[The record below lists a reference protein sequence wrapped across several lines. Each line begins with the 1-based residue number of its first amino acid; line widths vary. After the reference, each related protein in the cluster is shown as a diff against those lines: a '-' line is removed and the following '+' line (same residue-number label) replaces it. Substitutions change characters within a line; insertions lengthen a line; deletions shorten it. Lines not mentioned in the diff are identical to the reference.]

1 MGGRSTGGRST
12 GGRFTGGD
20 PAGSGTLLNP
30 DARGAGDLERGPTGV
45 TAFDG
50 ANSGRGPTGVADLEP
65 AGDFGGP
72 IILSRAGGAAFI
84 FTADGRGCLLDGFGS
99 GGGGGGG
106 GNS

>member
-1 MGGRSTGGRST
+1 M
-12 GGRFTGGD
+12 
-20 PAGSGTLLNP
+20 LNP
-30 DARGAGDLERGPTGV
+30 DARGAGDLERGPTGG

-50 ANSGRGPTGVADLEP
+50 TSGRGPTGVADLEP
-65 AGDFGGP
+65 AGGFGGP
-72 IILSRAGGAAFI
+72 IIASSSGGAAFI